1 MKIYGLCCPDTN
13 EDYPSSQCETCIRA
27 CKNWPLESV
36 ICFERDGSSSS
47 SAHSGRSFGLDVCL
61 KRSVVDRII
70 NSRPGG
76 AELLC
81 SEQRVLW
88 LLGRAEKYEIKC
100 ADNANRPLYIVRYSD
115 AQIAEIRRVI
125 NQADLD
131 TKDISPQ
138 KVTNAIMRSFAIS
151 DGSPVPRMDGQC

>member
-1 MKIYGLCCPDTN
+1 MWLTELSTAVQVERSYCVQ
-13 EDYPSSQCETCIRA
+13 SSVFCGC
-27 CKNWPLESV
+27 W
-36 ICFERDGSSSS
+36 
-47 SAHSGRSFGLDVCL
+47 
-61 KRSVVDRII
+61 
-70 NSRPGG
+70 
-76 AELLC
+76 
-81 SEQRVLW
+81 
-88 LLGRAEKYEIKC
+88 AEKYEIKC